1 MLKTK
6 HVPLLMDFLLSF
18 CVSAFQCNEKLIF
31 LLQNHRCIAFP
42 AVMIIKKNSNIYPI
56 GGSSCWRLGCGTC
69 LNNAVCLS
77 ICIPIL
83 AIT

>member
-42 AVMIIKKNSNIYPI
+42 AVMIIKKNYLPYW
-56 GGSSCWRLGCGTC
+56 GELVLEAGLWH
-69 LNNAVCLS
+69 LS
-77 ICIPIL
+77 E
-83 AIT
+83 